1 MKVHID
7 RCVCTNQSFAHLLD
21 VAQQHQCDYHQLR
34 ARTDAGNHCGLC
46 RPYVKCMLR
55 TGQTVFH
62 QILVDTPEADHGA
75 A

>member
-7 RCVCTNQSFAHLLD
+7 RCVCTNQSFASLLTI
-21 VAQQHQCDYHQLR
+21 AREKHCDDDELR
-34 ARTDAGNHCGLC
+34 ELTDAGNHCGLC
-46 RPYVKCMLR
+46 RPYVKCALR

-62 QILVDTPEADHGA
+62 QILADEPETDHGA